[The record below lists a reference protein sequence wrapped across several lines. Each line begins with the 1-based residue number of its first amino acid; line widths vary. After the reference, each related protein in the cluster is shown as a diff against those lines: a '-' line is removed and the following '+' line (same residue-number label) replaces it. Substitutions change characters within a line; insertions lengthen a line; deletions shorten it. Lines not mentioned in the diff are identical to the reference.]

1 MPVGRTLLFVY
12 DNSSEILPK
21 IKDYAS
27 KKAIRETDRCNLYEI
42 THTPIGMKK
51 NWKRFITDIGIP
63 VRMLNGN
70 EFSSE
75 FGSGLVT
82 CPVALL
88 QRGKDLTLF
97 IRTDEIKQCAGIED
111 LIFLVQQ
118 RYAEFHL

>member
-12 DNSSEILPK
+12 NNSSEILPK

-27 KKAIRETDRCNLYEI
+27 KKAIHETDRCNLYDI

-51 NWKRFITDIGIP
+51 NWKRFITGIGIP

-88 QRGKDLTLF
+88 QMGKDLTIF
-97 IRTDEIKQCAGIED
+97 IRTDELKHCAGIED
-111 LIFLVQQ
+111 LISLVQK

>member
-1 MPVGRTLLFVY
+1 MGRTLLFVY
-12 DNSSEILPK
+12 NNSSEILPK

-27 KKAIRETDRCNLYEI
+27 KKAIHETDRCNLYDI
-42 THTPIGMKK
+42 THTPIGMKELE
-51 NWKRFITDIGIP
+51 TVYYGIGIP

-88 QRGKDLTLF
+88 QMGKDLTIF
-97 IRTDEIKQCAGIED
+97 IRTDEAQALC
-111 LIFLVQQ
+111 
-118 RYAEFHL
+118 RY